1 MFLLMI
7 ITLLMRKWS
16 KKYYNFPYSILWNL
30 EQSLFYRKIKEPVLA
45 FKTGSFELQNLLF

>member
-1 MFLLMI
+1 
-7 ITLLMRKWS
+7 MRKWS
-16 KKYYNFPYSILWNL
+16 KKYYNFQYSILWNL